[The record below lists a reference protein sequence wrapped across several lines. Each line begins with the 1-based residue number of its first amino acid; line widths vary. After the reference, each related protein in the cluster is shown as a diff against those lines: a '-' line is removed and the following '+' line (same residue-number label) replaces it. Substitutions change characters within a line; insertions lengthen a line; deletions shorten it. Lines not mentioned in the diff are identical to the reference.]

1 MPKVSVVIAAYNS
14 SQRLKCAVTSVLQQS
29 YTDLEVIII
38 GDCWTDDSGDV
49 LQSMDNPRIRWENL
63 DLNWGEQSVASNRG
77 IDLARGEYIFFLN
90 QDDLWLVDH
99 VSETLLVLEG
109 KQLDLVWSP
118 FLVIPAGVK
127 PGRPKSAL
135 PKIGGTSPSHPSFDS
150 RTFIPASCTAWRSSS
165 LRQINGWRTAEE
177 VSVSPSQDLLWRA
190 KRAGLRILGKTSP
203 SVVVLWSGSRPGSYL
218 PTFQAE
224 ENEFWLNAITSS
236 PELVDR
242 EFAEAGIRSDL
253 ETKRKK
259 MSSVRRT
266 IGRMRHK
273 NYWLQLFALRML
285 GPLVEATGRHPRSF
299 FIWLKHRKVG
309 GFINHM
315 RAMNDLGRQDFGR
328 ALRGSDTP

>member
-14 SQRLKCAVTSVLQQS
+14 SRRLKCAVTSVLQQS
-29 YTDLEVIII
+29 YTDLEVIVV

-99 VSETLLVLEG
+99 VSETLLMLDG
-109 KQLDLVWSP
+109 QALDLVWSP

-127 PGRPKSAL
+127 PGLQKSAL

-165 LRQINGWRTAEE
+165 LRQINGWRTAAE

-190 KRAGLRILGKTSP
+190 KRAGLKILGKTSP
-203 SVVVLWSGSRPGSYL
+203 SVVVLWSGPRPGSYL
-218 PTFQAE
+218 STFQAK
-224 ENEFWLNAITSS
+224 ENEFWLNAITFS
-236 PELVDR
+236 PELVNK
-242 EFAEAGIRSDL
+242 EFAEAVIRSDL
-253 ETKRKK
+253 EAKRKK
-259 MSSVRRT
+259 KFSIRRT
-266 IGRMRHK
+266 IMRMRRK
-273 NYWLQLFALRML
+273 NYWLQFLASRML
-285 GPLVEATGRHPRSF
+285 GPLVEATGRHPESF
-299 FIWLKHRKVG
+299 FRWLKHRKVG
-309 GFINHM
+309 GFINYV
-315 RAMNDLGRQDFGR
+315 RAMNDLNRRDFSR
-328 ALRGSDTP
+328 APRGSGTP